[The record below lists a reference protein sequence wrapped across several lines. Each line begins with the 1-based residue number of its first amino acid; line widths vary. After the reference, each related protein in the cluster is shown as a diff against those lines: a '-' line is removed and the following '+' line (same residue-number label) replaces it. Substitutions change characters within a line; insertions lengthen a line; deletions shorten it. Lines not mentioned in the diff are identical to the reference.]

1 MTELVLVSA
10 NQATGKIERSIEGL
24 KGNDFIMNPNNTSG
38 DMIANDPH
46 QLKFST
52 QRVMLKKKK
61 KNSDAPESLRT
72 AFSGRPA
79 NRPWNRLRG
88 ETTLPR
94 RHLHSSI

>member
-46 QLKFST
+46 QLKSST
-52 QRVMLKKKK
+52 QRVMLKKKEK
-61 KNSDAPESLRT
+61 LRCPGI
-72 AFSGRPA
+72 SSHCVLRPA
-79 NRPWNRLRG
+79 
-88 ETTLPR
+88 
-94 RHLHSSI
+94 S